1 MKKFFTLLLF
11 AAIFAVSCS
20 QQKQAQEYPMF
31 WTWLE
36 DLPDVNMEESFA
48 NMAEA
53 GIDAVML
60 HAASTE
66 DYHKDIKIAKKYGIK
81 VYAWMW
87 TLNPPRQERQQML
100 EAHPEW
106 FDINRNGESLANYK
120 AYVRSYKFLNPSV
133 PEIKDYLLKRIDE
146 LCSIEGI
153 EGICLDYCRLVDVVL
168 PISLSYIYDITQD
181 TEVFP
186 QWDFGYHP
194 AMLGKFIE
202 QYGYDPRNQEDP
214 SRDLKW
220 RQFRCDEVTAI
231 ANFMADAIHARGKV
245 VTASPFTTPKI
256 ASFMVA
262 QDWGKWNVDIAF
274 PMLYTD
280 FYTMDASFAYDG
292 TIENN
297 RDKNPSSILGAGL
310 DTELGGPAEKIFE
323 KMDYAFK
330 AGAQAVSLYTIAGLE
345 TPELRARFKQYSD
358 SLRTLRAANGGKVPY
373 GNCTDKTCSG
383 KACSSS
389 NSSKA
394 CSGKTCSSSNSGKA
408 CSGKA
413 CSSSNSSKACSGK
426 TCSSSN
432 SGKACSGKACS
443 SSNSSKACSGTPC
456 AADTNPF
463 NNKKLM
469 SVVERNIQRMV
480 AGEPIH
486 EHSVNGMVYDDGTK
500 IYPALDLGEYNLV
513 RENERIKIYKV
524 TDNASG
530 KTFDVLFIVYGD
542 IISGWDIREN
552 K

>member
-1 MKKFFTLLLF
+1 MKRLLTMLLF
-11 AAIFAVSCS
+11 AAVFAVSCS
-20 QQKQAQEYPMF
+20 QQKQTKEYPMF

-60 HAASTE
+60 HAASVE
-66 DYHKDIKIAKKYGIK
+66 DYQKDIAIAKKYGIK

-100 EAHPEW
+100 EAHPDW
-106 FDINRNGESLANYK
+106 YDVNRNGESLANYK

-146 LCSIEGI
+146 LCSIQGI

-194 AMLGKFIE
+194 AMLNKFIE

-231 ANFMADAIHARGKV
+231 ANFMADAIHARGKA

-256 ASFMVA
+256 ASFMVS
-262 QDWGKWNVDIAF
+262 QDWGKWNVDIVF

-280 FYTMDASFAYDG
+280 FYTMDPSFAYDG

-297 RDKNPSSILGAGL
+297 RDKNPSSILGVGL

-345 TPELRARFKQYSD
+345 TPELRARFKQYTD

-373 GNCTDKTCSG
+373 GNHCSKTCSDKACADKNCSGKNCSG
-383 KACSSS
+383 KACAD
-389 NSSKA
+389 KA
-394 CSGKTCSSSNSGKA
+394 CSGKNCSDKA
-408 CSGKA
+408 C
-413 CSSSNSSKACSGK
+413 
-426 TCSSSN
+426 T
-432 SGKACSGKACS
+432 
-443 SSNSSKACSGTPC
+443 GTPS

-463 NNKKLM
+463 NNKNLM
-469 SVVERNIQRMV
+469 GVVERNIQRMI

-486 EHSVNGMVYDDGTK
+486 EYSVNGMVYDDGTK
-500 IYPALDLGEYNLV
+500 VYPALDLGEYSLI
-513 RENERIKIYKV
+513 RENERIKVYKV
-524 TDNASG
+524 KDNASG

-542 IISGWDIREN
+542 IISGWDVRES

>member
-1 MKKFFTLLLF
+1 
-11 AAIFAVSCS
+11 
-20 QQKQAQEYPMF
+20 MF

-60 HAASTE
+60 HAASVE
-66 DYHKDIKIAKKYGIK
+66 DYQKDIEIAKKYGIK

-100 EAHPEW
+100 EAHPTW
-106 FDINRNGESLANYK
+106 FDVNRNGESLADYK

-231 ANFMADAIHARGKV
+231 ANFMADAIHARGKL

-262 QDWGKWNVDIAF
+262 QDWGKWNVDIVF

-280 FYTMDASFAYDG
+280 FYTMDPSFAYDG

-297 RDKNPSSILGAGL
+297 RDKNPSSVLGAGL

-330 AGAQAVSLYTIAGLE
+330 AGAQAISLYTIAGLE

-358 SLRTLRAANGGKVPY
+358 SLRTLNAANGGKVPY
-373 GNCTDKTCSG
+373 GNCTTKTCSG
-383 KACSSS
+383 KTCSS
-389 NSSKA
+389 
-394 CSGKTCSSSNSGKA
+394 KTCSSSNSGK
-408 CSGKA
+408 
-413 CSSSNSSKACSGK
+413 
-426 TCSSSN
+426 TCSS
-432 SGKACSGKACS
+432 
-443 SSNSSKACSGTPC
+443 TPC

-463 NNKKLM
+463 NNKNLM
-469 SVVERNIQRMV
+469 GVVERNIQRMV

-486 EHSVNGMVYDDGTK
+486 EYSVNGMVYDDGTK
-500 IYPALDLGEYNLV
+500 VYPALNLGEYNLV
-513 RENERIKIYKV
+513 RENERIKVYKV
-524 TDNASG
+524 KDNASG